1 MGFGGEKNAFISRKG
16 DSNLCHMRDKMK
28 RKTKREKM
36 LQKKEE
42 KIKIK
47 VNCNKN
53 KFINTKMAK
62 MKAEKC
68 VL

>member
-1 MGFGGEKNAFISRKG
+1 LGFGGEKNPFISRKG
-16 DSNLCHMRDKMK
+16 DSTGNLRHMRDKTK

-47 VNCNKN
+47 GNCNK
-53 KFINTKMAK
+53 KQ
-62 MKAEKC
+62 
-68 VL
+68 VY

>member
-1 MGFGGEKNAFISRKG
+1 
-16 DSNLCHMRDKMK
+16 
-28 RKTKREKM
+28 M

-47 VNCNKN
+47 GNCNKN
-53 KFINTKMAK
+53 KYINTKMAK